1 MRICCVPSGQQ
12 HAYELQ
18 QNILVYKMSGNLNVL
33 TQFYCTLE
41 LRRAVKKFSE
51 MWYST
56 EMVGHMTKQIFPIC
70 T

>member
-1 MRICCVPSGQQ
+1 MRICYVSSRQQ

-18 QNILVYKMSGNLNVL
+18 QKIWVYKMPSNLNVL

-41 LRRAVKKFSE
+41 VHRAVKKVSE

-56 EMVGHMTKQIFPIC
+56 EMVGHMAK
-70 T
+70 